1 MTDAPMAVPA
11 VSLPSRSRLRLL
23 AAAAGR
29 MPNAEMAVGVAI
41 ILVWAALIAAAPVIA
56 KFDPLRQQ
64 IALRLQPPS
73 AVHLFGTDQLGRD
86 VFARVLYGGRESLPA
101 AVAVVAVG
109 FLVGVSLGSVAG
121 YCRGIVDDVVM
132 RFTDMVL
139 GFPLIV
145 LAMAVAAALGASLA
159 HGIVALAAVWWP
171 PYVRVCRALVL
182 DLSNKEYVVASRAA
196 GRRPAGI
203 LFRVILPNAL
213 PALLVMAAID
223 IGRAILSFSILGFL
237 GLGAQPPQPEWGAM
251 VATGATVM
259 DDWWVATCPAMPV
272 LTLAFA
278 FNLIGDSIR
287 DALDPWVGGRRQ

>member
-1 MTDAPMAVPA
+1 
-11 VSLPSRSRLRLL
+11 LL
-23 AAAAGR
+23 AG
-29 MPNAEMAVGVAI
+29 AVQYARNGELTLGVVVI
-41 ILVWAALIAAAPVIA
+41 VVWATLIAAAPLIA
-56 KFDPLRQQ
+56 NYDPLHQK
-64 IALRLQPPS
+64 IEERLQAPS
-73 AVHLFGTDQLGRD
+73 AVHWFGTDQLGRD
-86 VFARVLYGGRESLPA
+86 VLSRVLYGGRESLPA
-101 AVAVVAVG
+101 AVTVVALG
-109 FLVGVSLGSVAG
+109 FLIGVTLGAIAG
-121 YCRGIVDDVVM
+121 YRRGLLDDIVM

-145 LAMAVAAALGASLA
+145 LAMAVAAALGASLG
-159 HGIVALAAVWWP
+159 HGILALAAVWWP

-182 DLSNKEYVVASRAA
+182 ELSHKEYVIASRAA

-203 LFRVILPNAL
+203 LTRVILPNAL

-237 GLGAQPPQPEWGAM
+237 GLGAQPPEPEWGAM
-251 VATGATVM
+251 VSTGAAVM
-259 DDWWVATCPAMPV
+259 DDWWVAAFPALPI